1 MGGVAG
7 PSLALVALVA
17 FAYLWLGTALM
28 GATPGLRTAGL
39 RIVGPDGR
47 RPSPGR
53 AALRSAAAVAAGAAL
68 GVGIVIALFNREGR
82 AAHDLAAGTWVV
94 LALPEGRGR

>member
-1 MGGVAG
+1 MRGVAG
-7 PSLALVALVA
+7 PSLLLVALVA

-39 RIVGPDGR
+39 RIVGPDGH

-53 AALRSAAAVAAGAAL
+53 AVLRSAAAIAAGAAL
-68 GVGIVIALFNREGR
+68 GLGVLVALFNREGR
-82 AAHDLAAGTWVV
+82 AAHDLVAGTWVV
-94 LALPEGRGR
+94 LALPEGRAR